1 MRRRLFRAPVAA
13 TGGLSAAALAPM
25 VDMLTILL
33 VVLLRTWS
41 TEPPMELSEAALV
54 LPTSRAEAPLGA
66 GVRVDVGPDGLY
78 VEGRRAGSVA
88 FHLQSEEV
96 LVTEVYEALQAR
108 GGRRVVVRAHQ
119 DTPWRLLGKVMF
131 TAQQAGY
138 EEIELV
144 AVSAASL

>member
-1 MRRRLFRAPVAA
+1 MRRPLRKAPVVAA
-13 TGGLSAAALAPM
+13 GGLAAAALAPM

-41 TEPPMELSEAALV
+41 TEPPLSLAEQALV
-54 LPTSRAEAPLGA
+54 LPTSRGEAPLGA
-66 GVRVDVGPDGLY
+66 GVRIDVGPEGLY

-88 FHLQSEEV
+88 FHLQSDEA

-108 GGRRVVVRAHQ
+108 GGDRVVVRAHQ
-119 DTPWRLLGKVMF
+119 DTPWRLLGKVMYS
-131 TAQQAGY
+131 AQQAGY
-138 EEIELV
+138 DEIELV